1 LLVSWHDMIP
11 PPSTRAAWIVGWFAL
26 LGCAPT
32 TFESLPRP
40 VLLDTSGL
48 PGNCTSTLAIDAR
61 GDYWTE
67 GGCEASSSGV
77 VRRGRLT
84 DSQRKVFQSAMKA
97 VERTPDGPQAGFPS
111 CGAQPYEHVML
122 LRDGGGHQDWLV
134 CTQADGHRPQPF
146 DAAIQA
152 INAPP

>member
-1 LLVSWHDMIP
+1 MIP
-11 PPSTRAAWIVGWFAL
+11 APWTRVVWIGGCCAL
-26 LGCAPT
+26 LGCAPRS
-32 TFESLPRP
+32 FESLPRP

-77 VRRGRLT
+77 VHRGRLT
-84 DSQRKVFQSAMKA
+84 DSQRKVFQSAMPA
-97 VERTPDGPQAGFPS
+97 VEGLPDGPLGSFPDCAG
-111 CGAQPYEHVML
+111 QPYEHVML
-122 LRDGGGHQDWLV
+122 LRDGGSHRDWLV
-134 CTQADGHRPQPF
+134 CTQADGHRAQPI

-152 INAPP
+152 INAPR